1 VAGDVTDE
9 PEPKIAYITAMT
21 QVVEALGQLLQEV
34 AELEIMPRFQH
45 LAAGE
50 IISKA
55 SASDPDDLV
64 TVADRSAEAFL
75 TERLPALVPGSL
87 VVGEEAVAQTPSV
100 LDALKGEV
108 PVWLVDPIDGTKS
121 FAAGSGPFG
130 VMVALVERGQTILS
144 GIYLP
149 LNRELY
155 LAERGAGVTR
165 NGQRFTAP
173 PTSAGPLT
181 GTLYTRLMPEAVRS
195 ALNTR
200 PENLNVA
207 ESPQCAA
214 FEYTRLARGERDFA
228 LFYRLL
234 PWDHVPGVLIV
245 REAGGVARHPART
258 AAADYQARDNEP
270 LLLVASDAARWN
282 AVRRALYGS

>member
-1 VAGDVTDE
+1 
-9 PEPKIAYITAMT
+9 MT
-21 QVVEALGQLLQEV
+21 QVVEALGQLLREV

-55 SASDPDDLV
+55 SPTDPDDLV

-75 TERLPALVPGSL
+75 TARLPALVPRSR
-87 VVGEEAVAQTPSV
+87 VVGEEAVAQTPSL
-100 LDALKGEV
+100 LDALKGEE

-130 VMVALVERGQTILS
+130 VMVALVERGQTLLS

-149 LNRELY
+149 LDDELY

-165 NGQRFTAP
+165 NGERFTAP
-173 PTSAGPLT
+173 PASAAPLT
-181 GTLYTRLMPEAVRS
+181 GTLYTRLMPPAVLA

-245 REAGGVARHPART
+245 REAGGVARHPTRADS
-258 AAADYQARDNEP
+258 ADYEARHDEP
-270 LLLVASDAARWN
+270 LLLVASDAARWD
-282 AVRRALYGS
+282 AVRQALYGA

>member
-1 VAGDVTDE
+1 
-9 PEPKIAYITAMT
+9 MT
-21 QVVEALGQLLQEV
+21 QVVEALGPLLQEV
-34 AELEIMPRFQH
+34 AEREIMPRFQH

-55 SASDPDDLV
+55 SATDPDDLV

-75 TERLPALVPGSL
+75 TERLPALVPGSV
-87 VVGEEAVAQTPSV
+87 VVGEEAVAQTPNL
-100 LDALKGEV
+100 LDALLGEE

-130 VMVALVERGQTILS
+130 VMVALVDRGQTVLS

-149 LNRELY
+149 LDGDLY

-165 NGQRFTAP
+165 NGERFTAP
-173 PTSAGPLT
+173 PAADGPLT

-200 PENLNVA
+200 PESLNVA

-245 REAGGVARHPART
+245 REAGGVARNPVRAG
-258 AAADYQARDNEP
+258 AAEYEARDKEP

-282 AVRRALYGS
+282 RVRTALYEPQGGPRARET